1 MQKVEGTK
9 LWLRMDGLLTALIN
23 GSGILSGF
31 FILLTALLISFEV
44 LMRYVFSAPTVW
56 SFDIT
61 LFLII
66 YSAYVGAA
74 FTMKEGKHVKV
85 DFLISRIARY
95 RVLSLSIGILTNVVL
110 VLFWILV
117 TWRTF
122 EESLTAYRLSEVTLS
137 YLRFPMTIPLAAILI
152 GGLLVLVQLFRE
164 LVGQFGDLFR
174 RGS

>member
-1 MQKVEGTK
+1 MQTTERTK
-9 LWLRMDGLLTALIN
+9 PWSRIDRFFSALIG

-44 LMRYVFSAPTVW
+44 VMRYIFSAPTVW

-85 DFLISRIARY
+85 DFLINRIARY
-95 RVLSLSIGILTNVVL
+95 RTPRLCIGILTNVVL
-110 VLFWILV
+110 VLFWVLV

-122 EESLTAYRLSEVTLS
+122 EESLSAYRLSEVTLS

-152 GGLLVLVQLFRE
+152 GGVLVLVQLCRE

-174 RGS
+174 RGL